1 MKKYKKESDRMEQLK
16 YETEAILTSIK
27 EEKQLFLTQKG
38 NEHPLPKKEI
48 DMAME
53 REL

>member
-1 MKKYKKESDRMEQLK
+1 MRLRQFSHQK
-16 YETEAILTSIK
+16 K